1 MAIPKTD
8 VRNQILML
16 YDIPGYT
23 SFSDYH
29 TGRGEYDIIKSLT
42 VEVIDGCNEI
52 IAGYKGSPQIFTGD
66 GFLSAFPEDNSENAL
81 DAAIEIHNFA
91 KRLRKKEGFPKKD
104 LYLKAAIHKEPCPI
118 VRFKVSSQY
127 VPIGRLPSKTAGIE
141 KAARPGETLATSPVV
156 NPVLHKYDVE
166 KVKVYI
172 KGITSQN
179 TIYTILGKR

>member
-1 MAIPKTD
+1 MNYPQS
-8 VRNQILML
+8 VRRNEIAMI

-29 TGRGEYDIIKSLT
+29 TGRGEYDLIDRLT
-42 VEVIDGCNEI
+42 LQVIDGCNDI
-52 IAGYKGSPQIFTGD
+52 VIDFKGRPQTFTGD
-66 GFLSAFPEDNSENAL
+66 GFLSAFSEDNSENAL

-91 KRLRKKEGFPKKD
+91 KLLRKKEGFPKRD
-104 LYLKAAIHKEPCPI
+104 LYLKVALHKELCSTL
-118 VRFKVSSQY
+118 RFKVSSQY
-127 VPIGRLPSKTAGIE
+127 HSTGRLPSNTSGIE
-141 KAARPGETLATSPVV
+141 KIARPGETLATSPVV